1 MTTTKT
7 LDVTSLAR
15 AIETRDAAGQLA
27 VYGPDAE
34 LTLVDHDNPPSRPR
48 VLRGTDEIGAH
59 LADVCARE
67 MTHEVRA
74 TVADSGRIAFQVACR
89 YGDGNQVLCLC
100 VADVEDGRITRQQT
114 VQAWDS

>member
-1 MTTTKT
+1 MTTMKT

-59 LADVCARE
+59 LADVCARD

-89 YGDGNQVLCLC
+89 YGDGTQVLCLC